1 MYTHI
6 GLGAY
11 SILTVNDKKAKEK
24 KRKIKIRHKEDI
36 AW

>member
-11 SILTVNDKKAKEK
+11 SILTVNDKKAKENK
-24 KRKIKIRHKEDI
+24 NNNKDK
-36 AW
+36 A

>member
-24 KRKIKIRHKEDI
+24 KNKDKDK
-36 AW
+36 A